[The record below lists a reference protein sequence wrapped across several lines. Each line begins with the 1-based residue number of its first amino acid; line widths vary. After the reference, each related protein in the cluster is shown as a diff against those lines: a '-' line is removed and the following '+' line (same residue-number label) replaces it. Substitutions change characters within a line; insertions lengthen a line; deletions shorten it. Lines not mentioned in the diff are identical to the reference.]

1 MFVKTFGFAL
11 HGVEALK
18 ITIEINVINGAYF
31 NIVGLP
37 DNAVKESQ
45 QRVFSALK
53 NNGFSIPVKGIT
65 INLAPA
71 DVRKEGACYDLP
83 IAAVLLAA
91 TGQIP
96 HEMLEEHMIMGELS
110 LDGEV
115 RPVRGVLPFVESC
128 KREGITKAILPIQNL
143 DEASLISGVQ
153 VIGVKSIKE
162 VVDYLKNPSQI
173 PNNQNN
179 HSGKKIEAV
188 NFDSVE
194 GLDFAEV
201 KGQENIKRAL
211 EIAAAGG
218 HNLILIGPPGSGKTM
233 LSRRLPSIMPP
244 LSVEESLETTKI
256 HSVAG
261 KTSAI
266 KGLIKT
272 RPFRNPHHTISDV
285 ALVGGGSNPKPGEIS
300 LAHHGVLFLDELPEF
315 KRSALEV
322 LRQPIEERKVTISR
336 SKFCVDYPSNF
347 MLVASMNPCPCG
359 FYTHPEKD
367 CTCAP
372 GQVSKYLNK
381 ISGPLMDRIDL
392 HVEVNPVPIS
402 DLSNKSSGENSE
414 QILIRV
420 TKARAIQQKR
430 FKPRTGCFLNSQ
442 MQPSEISLYCDLDAG
457 SKSILEIAMKKLKL
471 SARAYER
478 ILKVSRTIADLD
490 NQDKINSS
498 HIAEA
503 IQYRTLDRENW
514 AT

>member
-1 MFVKTFGFAL
+1 MFVKTYGFAL
-11 HGVEALK
+11 SGIEALK
-18 ITIEINVINGAYF
+18 ITIEINVLNGAYF

-53 NNGFSIPVKGIT
+53 NNGISIPVKGIT

-91 TGQIP
+91 TGKIP
-96 HEMLEEHMIMGELS
+96 FEMLDNHMIMGELS
-110 LDGEV
+110 LDGEL
-115 RPVRGVLPFVESC
+115 RPVKGVLPFMESC
-128 KREGITKAILPIQNL
+128 GKEGIKRAILPVHNF
-143 DEASLISGVQ
+143 DEASLVKGVE
-153 VIGVKSIKE
+153 VFPVRSIKE
-162 VVDYLKNPSQI
+162 MINYFHNPSSLKSSLKNM
-173 PNNQNN
+173 PNRTIGNTNQNV
-179 HSGKKIEAV
+179 KDA
-188 NFDSVE
+188 FD
-194 GLDFAEV
+194 FCEV
-201 KGQENIKRAL
+201 KGQEGIKRAF
-211 EIAAAGG
+211 EVAAAGG
-218 HNLILIGPPGSGKTM
+218 HNVILIGPPGSGKTM
-233 LSRRLPSIMPP
+233 LSRRLPTILPP
-244 LSVEESLETTKI
+244 LNVEESLETTKI

-261 KTSAI
+261 KTSHL

-359 FYTHPEKD
+359 YYTHPEKQ

-372 GQVSKYLNK
+372 GQVSKYINK

-392 HVEVNPVPIS
+392 HIEVNPVPIT
-402 DLSNKSSGENSE
+402 DLSSRSSGEKSE
-414 QILIRV
+414 QILERV
-420 TKARAIQQKR
+420 IKARQTQQKR
-430 FKPRTGCFLNSQ
+430 FSSRSGYFLNAH
-442 MQPSEISLYCDLDAG
+442 MIPSDIFLHCDLDSK

-478 ILKVSRTIADLD
+478 ILKVARTIADLEE
-490 NQDKINSS
+490 QEKIKSNHLS
-498 HIAEA
+498 EA
-503 IQYRTLDRENW
+503 IQYRALDRENW
-514 AT
+514 A